1 MKPIKSL
8 LKFSL
13 ALAAL
18 CGFTHAARADV
29 ILHAFEWRYDLIT
42 ARAATIQAA
51 GYKAVLVAPP
61 LKSSAT
67 NGNWWMRYQPQ
78 DWRVI
83 DNYRGNK
90 VQFKAMV
97 DALSARGIAVYA
109 DVVLNQMAEERSNS
123 TTFPGQN
130 ALSTYASNATYWNN
144 QKLFGDLSKELF
156 TSSNFHDALCITNW
170 TDTYQVTHGRI
181 SCSSTDP
188 GLPDLK
194 DTVPGENYVN
204 DRRTDYLRALKA
216 LGVKGFR
223 IDAAKHMPIG
233 AISYFF
239 ADDVRKDSFIFGEII
254 TGGGA
259 GNADYDTF
267 LAPYL
272 SQLPQQFRAYDFP
285 LLNTVLKAFASDGSL
300 SALAQPNSNGKALAD
315 ARAVSVVVTHDIPY
329 NDVFRHQIMNQTDE
343 QLAYAYILG
352 RKDGVPMVFDDGY
365 EGKTDNGRWVGQYI
379 ASPIKAG
386 IRFHEKV
393 LGQPYEVLASND
405 CALLFRRGQEGVVGI
420 NKCGYTVNFTVST
433 SEKFY
438 WNRNYRDTITNSN
451 VIKISGSPFQFSLPA
466 RTARM
471 WLPE

>member
-1 MKPIKSL
+1 MKLLQSL
-8 LKFSL
+8 LRSALLL
-13 ALAAL
+13 AGL
-18 CGFTHAARADV
+18 CGLTSNARADV
-29 ILHAFEWRYDLIT
+29 ILHAFEWRYDLVT
-42 ARAATIQAA
+42 ARATTIQAA

-61 LKSSAT
+61 LKSSST
-67 NGNWWMRYQPQ
+67 NGAWWMRYQPQ
-78 DWRVI
+78 DYRVI

-97 DALSARGIAVYA
+97 DALASRGIAVYA

-123 TTFPGQN
+123 TTFPGST
-130 ALSTYASNATYWNN
+130 ALSTYASNTTYWNN
-144 QKLFGDLSKELF
+144 QKLFGDLTTELF

-170 TDTYQVTHGRI
+170 YDSYQVTHGRI

-204 DRRTDYLRALKA
+204 DRRADYLRALKA

-223 IDAAKHMPIG
+223 IDAAKHMPYG

-239 ADDVRKDSFIFGEII
+239 ADDIRSGSFIFSEIL

-272 SQLPQQFRAYDFP
+272 TQMPQQFRAYDFP
-285 LLNTVLKAFASDGSL
+285 LLNTILNAFATSGSMT
-300 SALAQPNSNGKALAD
+300 ALAQPGSSGQALAD

-329 NDVFRHQIMNQTDE
+329 NDVFRHQIMEQTDE
-343 QLAYAYILG
+343 KLAYAYLLG

-365 EGKTDNGRWVGQYI
+365 EGKTDSGRWVGQYI
-379 ASPIKAG
+379 ASHIKAG
-386 IRFHEKV
+386 IKFHEKV

-420 NKCGYTVNFTVST
+420 NKCGYAVNFTVST

-438 WNRNYRDTITNSN
+438 WNRNYRDALTDGNIIN
-451 VIKISGSPFQFSLPA
+451 IKGSPFQFSLPA

-471 WLPE
+471 WLPD